1 MSFVHLHT
9 HSEYSLLDGASRISD
24 MIRTAVETGM
34 PAMALTDHGVLYGAV
49 DFYLQARAA
58 GINPILGQ
66 EVYVAA
72 RSYTQKEGR
81 ADRDPHHLILL
92 VKDLTGY
99 RNLIMLS
106 SIAHLEGY
114 YYKPRIDKEL
124 LARHSEGLIALSSCL
139 GGEVASR
146 LLEGDAAAA
155 EQAAL
160 DYRRIFGDDYF
171 LEIQDHGL
179 EEQARVNEGLAALA
193 RKTGI
198 PLVATN
204 DSHYTRQDDAEAHDI
219 LLCLQTGTVVSD
231 PKRMRFHNDQ
241 FYLKSPAEM
250 QERFRDFPEAVANTL
265 RIAER
270 CNLTLETRQLLPR
283 FEVPSGH
290 TAEGYLRTLVEAGLR
305 RRYPAIT
312 PAVRDRF
319 EMEFGVIEEMGYAAY
334 FLIVSD
340 FIEYARTH
348 GVAVGP
354 GRGSAAGSI
363 VSYALG
369 ITTLDPLQH
378 GLIFE
383 RFLNRERISMPDIDI
398 DFDDRNRDR
407 VIDYVAQRY
416 GQDHVAQIIT
426 FGTMKARAVIRDVG
440 RALDVPLRDVD
451 HLAKLVPPQLN
462 MTLEKAV
469 QMVPEL
475 AAAEQDP
482 AYARLLK
489 NARKLEGLVRHA
501 STHAAGIVIAPEPLH
516 RVVPLQASITRG
528 DRNGNGNGQVKRAV
542 MTQYEMNAV
551 QKIGLL
557 KMDFLGL
564 RNLSIIEDCLRNIE
578 QTQARRLD
586 LAEIPWDDPATFR
599 LLQAG
604 DTNGVFQL
612 ESPGLRRLLVDM
624 RPTSFEDITAANGL
638 FRPGPL
644 EGGLV
649 DQFVKRK
656 HGEQEIVYP
665 LPELEPIL
673 KETYGV
679 IVYQEQVMQ
688 IASRLAGFSL
698 GEADVLRAAMGKKK
712 KEEMAKMRVKFIAGA
727 TQRGVTEAK
736 ATEIFDLMAFFAGY
750 GFNKSHSASYAVL
763 SYQTAYLKAN
773 YPLEYLAALLN
784 NEAGNADRVA
794 AAVLDCHARGIE
806 VLPPDVNRSQAGFTV
821 EDGRIRYGLAVI
833 KNVGTHAVDLLIA
846 ARTAKGPFTS
856 MLDLSVRVDPREL
869 NKRVLE
875 SLVRSG
881 ATDCLGERGQLLAS
895 IDRVSDRAAQIIQE
909 RESGQTSLFG
919 MLPEANELDDPRV
932 GLVEG
937 VPPMPQDERLRG
949 EKELLGL
956 YVSDHPLRQ
965 IEQALHA
972 RVDTYANEITP
983 EMENLEVRVGG
994 MIKAIRPVITRSG
1007 KAMAF
1012 VQLEDLTSTIEVIVF
1027 PRVYEERR
1035 LLLEPDR
1042 VVIVRGKVDARAA
1055 GGGTAEDEERTET
1068 PKVLAD
1074 DVMAFDDRDQNGW
1087 TRNQVVHLD
1096 VPAES
1101 APDQLARLEE
1111 ALRACP
1117 GPDRVVLHLQR
1128 EDGVA
1133 DMELGERFRV
1143 QGGGPAGERAQ
1154 REINAIFGRPVWRV
1168 EVIRRKAPE
1177 RQPNGRQ
1184 RQLASSPV

>member
-9 HSEYSLLDGASRISD
+9 HSEFSLLDGASRIQD
-24 MIRTAVETGM
+24 MIRTAVETKM
-34 PAMALTDHGVLYGAV
+34 PAIALTDHGVLYGAV
-49 DFYLQARAA
+49 DFYLQAKAA
-58 GINPILGQ
+58 GIKPILGQ
-66 EVYVAA
+66 EVYVAT
-72 RSYTQKEGR
+72 RSYAQKEGR

-99 RNLIMLS
+99 RNLILLS

-114 YYKPRIDKEL
+114 YYKPRIDKAL
-124 LARHSEGLIALSSCL
+124 LARHHEGLIALSACL

-160 DYRRIFGDDYF
+160 EYQRIFGEDYF

-179 EEQARVNEGLAALA
+179 PEQARVNEELLALS

-204 DSHYTRQDDAEAHDI
+204 DSHYTRRDDAEAHDI

-231 PKRMRFHNDQ
+231 PKRMRFHNDE

-250 QERFRDFPEAVANTL
+250 AERFRDFPDAVANTL

-270 CNLTLETRQLLPR
+270 CDLTLEMETRLPR
-283 FEVPSGH
+283 FEVPAGES
-290 TAEGYLRTLVEAGLR
+290 AERYLRRLAEDGLGK
-305 RRYPAIT
+305 RYPEVT
-312 PAVRDRF
+312 PAIRERF
-319 EMEFGVIEEMGYAAY
+319 EAEFSVIQDMGYAAY

-340 FIEYARTH
+340 FIDYARAH

-369 ITTLDPLQH
+369 ITTLDPLRH

-407 VIDYVAQRY
+407 VIDYVAERY

-482 AYARLLK
+482 VYGRLLK

-516 RVVPLQASITRG
+516 RYVPLQASITRG
-528 DRNGNGNGQVKRAV
+528 ERNGTGQPPAKRAI

-564 RNLSIIEDCLRNIE
+564 RNLSVIEDCLRNVA
-578 QTQARRLD
+578 QTQGIQID
-586 LAEIPWDDPATFR
+586 LAAIPWDDPATFR
-599 LLQAG
+599 LLQAA

-612 ESPGLRRLLVDM
+612 ESPGLRRLLADM
-624 RPTSFEDITAANGL
+624 RPTSFEDITAAIAL

-649 DQFVKRK
+649 DQFMKCK

-712 KEEMAKMRVKFIAGA
+712 KEEMAKMKAKFVEGA
-727 TQRGVTEAK
+727 MRGGVSEAK
-736 ATEIFDLMAFFAGY
+736 ATEIFDLMALFAGY
-750 GFNKSHSASYAVL
+750 GFNKSHSAAYAVIT
-763 SYQTAYLKAN
+763 YQTAYLKAN

-784 NEAGNADRVA
+784 NEAGNYDKVA

-806 VLPPDVNRSQAGFTV
+806 VLPPDVNRSEAGFTV
-821 EDGRIRYGLAVI
+821 QEGKIRYGLAVI
-833 KNVGTHAVDLLIA
+833 KNVGAHAVDLLLA
-846 ARTAKGPFTS
+846 ERARNGPFTS
-856 MLDLSVRVDPREL
+856 MLDLCVRVDPREL

-881 ATDCLGERGQLLAS
+881 AADCLGERGELLAS

-919 MLPEANELDDPRV
+919 MLPEASQLDDRRA

-937 VPPMPQDERLRG
+937 VPPMPQEERLRG

-956 YVSDHPLRQ
+956 YVSDHPLRH

-972 RVDTYANEITP
+972 RVDTYANEITA

-994 MIKAIRPVITRSG
+994 MIKGIRPIITKSG

-1012 VQLEDLTSTIEVIVF
+1012 VQLEDLTSTVEVIVF

-1035 LLLEPDR
+1035 SLLDADR
-1042 VVIVRGKVDARAA
+1042 VVIVRGKVDARVA
-1055 GGGTAEDEERTET
+1055 GGGAGDEEERAET

-1074 DVMAFDDRDQNGW
+1074 DIMAFDDPEHEAW
-1087 TRNQVVHLD
+1087 VRNQVVHLD
-1096 VPAES
+1096 VPAET
-1101 APDQLARLEE
+1101 AAEQLARLEE
-1111 ALRACP
+1111 VLAACP

-1128 EDGVA
+1128 EEGTV

-1143 QGGGPAGERAQ
+1143 QGGGPAGERAEQ
-1154 REINAIFGRPVWRV
+1154 EVNALFGGPVWRV
-1168 EVIRRKAPE
+1168 EVIRKKAQE

-1184 RQLASSPV
+1184 RALVANPG